1 MGGECV
7 PRSVG
12 MKGKVLTQQATR
24 RVLVEV
30 GGWKLS
36 DLVRWPGRIDK
47 WDLEVR
53 SIAWT
58 A

>member
-1 MGGECV
+1 M